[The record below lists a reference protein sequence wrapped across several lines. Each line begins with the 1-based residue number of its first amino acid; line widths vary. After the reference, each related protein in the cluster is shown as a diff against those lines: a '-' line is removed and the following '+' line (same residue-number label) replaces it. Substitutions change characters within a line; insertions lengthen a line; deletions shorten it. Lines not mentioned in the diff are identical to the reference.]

1 MAAGCG
7 SCGKPKPKPHGHPSN
22 ASSRPVNQAG
32 TSMAAQTQSFKLTL
46 GSGESLTVRGS
57 LLEAQATLQRMGGS
71 GTIEM

>member
-1 MAAGCG
+1 
-7 SCGKPKPKPHGHPSN
+7 
-22 ASSRPVNQAG
+22 
-32 TSMAAQTQSFKLTL
+32 MAAQTQSFKLTL